1 MTRVEH
7 TRLTGERALFFG
19 TGLDITDTIF
29 ADGESPLKHGSH
41 LGLDHVLFE
50 WKYPM
55 WYAKD
60 VTVKDSAL
68 LEMARSGPWYVEN
81 MSVTNT
87 LIQSP
92 KTFRRSTGLT
102 LTGVD
107 IPNAAETLWHC
118 TNVTLDNVSAQGDY
132 FGMNSSSIKATNF
145 RLSGNY
151 LFDGGSN
158 IEVSN
163 STILSKDA
171 FWNCENVVVRDSL
184 IVGEYLGWNSHN
196 LTFINCTIESLQG
209 LCYID
214 NLIMKNC
221 RLLNTTL
228 AFEYSTNIDAE
239 IKGHIDSIINP
250 GSGVIQ
256 ANSVGEIIRDDD
268 KVDHALTKIVT
279 SK

>member
-7 TRLTGERALFFG
+7 ARLTGERALFFG

-29 ADGESPLKHGSH
+29 ADGESPLKHGSN
-41 LGLDHVLFE
+41 LDLDHVLFE

-55 WYAKD
+55 WYTRN
-60 VTVKDSAL
+60 VRVKDSAL

-81 MSVTNT
+81 MSLTDT
-87 LIQSP
+87 LISSP
-92 KTFRRSTGLT
+92 KTFRRSKGIT

-107 IPNAAETLWHC
+107 MPNAAETLWHC
-118 TNVTLDNVSAQGDY
+118 SDVTLDRVSASGDY
-132 FGMNSSSIKATNF
+132 FGMDSSSIKATHF

-151 LFDGGSN
+151 LFDGGSD
-158 IEVSN
+158 IEVCD

-184 IVGEYLGWNSHN
+184 IVGEYLGWNSRN

-214 NLIMKNC
+214 NLVMKNC

-228 AFEYSTNIDAE
+228 AFEYSTGIDAE
-239 IKGHIDSIINP
+239 LVGSVDSIINP
-250 GSGVIQ
+250 GSGVIRCG
-256 ANSVGEIIRDDD
+256 SVGELILDDE
-268 KVDHALTKIVT
+268 KVDHSLTRIIT
-279 SK
+279 SE